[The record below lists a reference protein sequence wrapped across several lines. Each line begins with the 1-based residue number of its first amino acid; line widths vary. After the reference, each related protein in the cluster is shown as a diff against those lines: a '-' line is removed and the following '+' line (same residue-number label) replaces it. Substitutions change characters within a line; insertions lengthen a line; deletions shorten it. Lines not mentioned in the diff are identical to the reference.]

1 MIMSLSILYIL
12 PEILLA
18 LGVIV
23 VMFSGLFLHGKI
35 RNINYIFFQVF
46 TLLALIATFAKEYLI
61 QTSGSVFEGQV
72 VFSGFAYT
80 LQLVILVLAVF
91 VALYSRDYV
100 KDRKISDGDFYT
112 LLMLC
117 VLGAMV
123 LTAAHSLVT
132 IYVGLELLSLPMYAL
147 IAIYRD
153 SGKGLEAAIKYFVLG
168 AIASALLL
176 FGMSFVYG
184 MTGKLDITEIANVLA
199 QGNFAGLQQQFLL
212 VCLVMMIA
220 TFLFKLGAFP
230 FHMWLPDVYQGAPN
244 AVANIVATI
253 PKVAAFA
260 MLVNILFVGFPSLK
274 DSWIYLFRIIGILS
288 IFFGSLVALSQTNVK
303 RLLGYST
310 VSQIGFVL
318 LATTLN
324 PQGYALTAASFYV
337 IVYVFT
343 TLAVFGVLTTI
354 SVGGYEVQDL
364 NDLKGFNTKDSWL
377 AFILL
382 IVLFSMAGIPPF
394 GGFIA
399 KLFVV
404 MGLINDGNYFLACF
418 VLFMAVIASFYYVR
432 VIKTMYFDDP
442 DNDETVKPP
451 LTSLIALSING
462 LVLLFLGIMP
472 MLLLG
477 VLTQVTNVI

>member
-1 MIMSLSILYIL
+1 MSLSILYIL

-18 LGVIV
+18 IGVIV

-61 QTSGSVFEGQV
+61 QTSSSVFEGQV

-184 MTGKLDITEIANVLA
+184 MTGELDITDIANTLS
-199 QGNFAGLQQQFLL
+199 QGNFTGLQQQFLL
-212 VCLVMMIA
+212 VCLIMMIA

-274 DSWIYLFRIIGILS
+274 DSWIYLFRVIGILS

-354 SVGGYEVQDL
+354 SVGGYEVQEL

-404 MGLINDGNYFLACF
+404 IGLINDGNYFLACF
-418 VLFMAVIASFYYVR
+418 VLLMAVIASFYYVH
-432 VIKTMYFDDP
+432 VIKTMYFDEP
-442 DNDETVKPP
+442 ENDQTVKPP
-451 LTSLIALSING
+451 LASLIALSVNG

-477 VLTQVTNVI
+477 ILTQVTNVI

>member
-1 MIMSLSILYIL
+1 MSLSILYIL

-199 QGNFAGLQQQFLL
+199 HGNFAGLQQQFLL

>member
-1 MIMSLSILYIL
+1 MSLSVLYIL

-61 QTSGSVFEGQV
+61 QTSGSVFDGQV

-91 VALYSRDYV
+91 VALYSRDYI

-184 MTGKLDITEIANVLA
+184 MTGKLDITEIANVLG
-199 QGNFAGLQQQFLL
+199 QGNFACLQQQFLL

-274 DSWIYLFRIIGILS
+274 DSWIYLFKVIGILS

-310 VSQIGFVL
+310 VSQVGFVL

-343 TLAVFGVLTTI
+343 TLAVFGVLTAI

-364 NDLKGFNTKDSWL
+364 NDLRGFNTKDSWL

-418 VLFMAVIASFYYVR
+418 VLFMAVIASFYYVH
-432 VIKTMYFDDP
+432 VIKTMYFDNP

-451 LTSLIALSING
+451 LTSLIALSVNG

>member
-1 MIMSLSILYIL
+1 MSLSILYIL

-46 TLLALIATFAKEYLI
+46 TLLALVATFAKEYLI
-61 QTSGSVFEGQV
+61 QNSSSVFEGQV

-91 VALYSRDYV
+91 VALYSREYV
-100 KDRKISDGDFYT
+100 TDRKISDGDFYT

-132 IYVGLELLSLPMYAL
+132 IYIGLELLSLPMYAL

-153 SGKGLEAAIKYFVLG
+153 SSTGLEAAIKYFVLG

-184 MTGKLDITEIANVLA
+184 MTGQLDITDIATALS
-199 QGNFAGLQQQFLL
+199 QGNFTGLEQQFLL

-274 DSWIYLFRIIGILS
+274 DSWIYLFRVIGILS

-343 TLAVFGVLTTI
+343 TLAAFGVLTTI

-364 NDLKGFNTKDSWL
+364 KDLKGFNTKDSWL

-399 KLFVV
+399 KLFVI
-404 MGLINDGNYFLACF
+404 MGLINDGSYVLACF
-418 VLFMAVIASFYYVR
+418 VLFMAVVASFYYVR
-432 VIKTMYFDDP
+432 VIRTMYFDEP
-442 DNDETVKPP
+442 ENNETVKPP
-451 LTSLIALSING
+451 MTSLIALSING

>member
-1 MIMSLSILYIL
+1 MSLSILYIL

-61 QTSGSVFEGQV
+61 QTTGSVFEGQV

-184 MTGKLDITEIANVLA
+184 MTGKLDITEIANALA
-199 QGNFAGLQQQFLL
+199 QGDFAGLQQQFLL

-404 MGLINDGNYFLACF
+404 MGLINDGNYLLACF

-451 LTSLIALSING
+451 LTSLIALSVNG

>member
-1 MIMSLSILYIL
+1 MSLSILYIL

-61 QTSGSVFEGQV
+61 QTTGSVFEGQV

-199 QGNFAGLQQQFLL
+199 HGNFAGLQQQFLL

-394 GGFIA
+394 GVFIA

>member
-1 MIMSLSILYIL
+1 MSLSILYIL

-18 LGVIV
+18 IGVIT

-46 TLLALIATFAKEYLI
+46 TLLALVATFAKEYLI

-91 VALYSRDYV
+91 VALYSSNYV

-123 LTAAHSLVT
+123 LAAAHSLVI

-184 MTGKLDITEIANVLA
+184 ITGKLDITEIAKVLA
-199 QGNFAGLQQQFLL
+199 QANLTGLQQQFLL

-274 DSWIYLFRIIGILS
+274 DSWIYLFRVIGILS

-343 TLAVFGVLTTI
+343 TLAVFGVITTI

-418 VLFMAVIASFYYVR
+418 VLLMAVIASFYYVR

-442 DNDETVKPP
+442 ENNQTVKPP
-451 LTSLIALSING
+451 LASLIVLSVNG

-477 VLTQVTNVI
+477 ILTQVTNVI

>member
-1 MIMSLSILYIL
+1 MSLSILYIL

-18 LGVIV
+18 IGVIV

-61 QTSGSVFEGQV
+61 QTSSSVFEGQV

-184 MTGKLDITEIANVLA
+184 MTGELDITDIANTLS
-199 QGNFAGLQQQFLL
+199 QGNFTGLQQQFLL
-212 VCLVMMIA
+212 VCLIMMIA

-244 AVANIVATI
+244 SVANIVATI

-274 DSWIYLFRIIGILS
+274 DSWIYLFRVIGILS

-354 SVGGYEVQDL
+354 SVGGYEVQEL

-404 MGLINDGNYFLACF
+404 IGLINDGNYFLACF
-418 VLFMAVIASFYYVR
+418 VLLMAVIASFYYVH
-432 VIKTMYFDDP
+432 VIKTMYFDEP
-442 DNDETVKPP
+442 ENDQTVKPP
-451 LTSLIALSING
+451 LASLIALSVNG

-477 VLTQVTNVI
+477 ILTQVTNVI

>member
-1 MIMSLSILYIL
+1 MSLSILYIL

-46 TLLALIATFAKEYLI
+46 TLLALVATFAKEYLI
-61 QTSGSVFEGQV
+61 QNSSSVFEGQV

-91 VALYSRDYV
+91 VALYSREYV

-117 VLGAMV
+117 VLGAIV

-132 IYVGLELLSLPMYAL
+132 IYIGLELLSLPMYAL

-153 SGKGLEAAIKYFVLG
+153 SSIGLEAAIKYFVLG

-184 MTGKLDITEIANVLA
+184 MTGQLDITDIATALS
-199 QGNFAGLQQQFLL
+199 QGNFTGLEQQFLL

-274 DSWIYLFRIIGILS
+274 DSWIYLFRVIGILS

-324 PQGYALTAASFYV
+324 LQGYALTAASFYV

-343 TLAVFGVLTTI
+343 TLAAFGVLTTI

-364 NDLKGFNTKDSWL
+364 KDLKGFNTKNSWL

-399 KLFVV
+399 KLFVI
-404 MGLINDGNYFLACF
+404 MGLINDGSYVLACF

-432 VIKTMYFDDP
+432 VIRTMYFDKP
-442 DNDETVKPP
+442 GNNETVKPP
-451 LTSLIALSING
+451 MTSLIALSING

-477 VLTQVTNVI
+477 VLSQVTNVI

>member
-1 MIMSLSILYIL
+1 MSLSILYIL

-18 LGVIV
+18 IGVIV
-23 VMFSGLFLHGKI
+23 IMFSGLFLQGKI
-35 RNINYIFFQVF
+35 RNINYIFFQLFVV
-46 TLLALIATFAKEYLI
+46 LALVATFAKDYFL
-61 QTSGSVFEGQV
+61 QNSGSVFEGQV

-80 LQLVILVLAVF
+80 LQLVILVLSLF
-91 VALYSRDYV
+91 VALYSREYV

-123 LTAAHSLVT
+123 LTAAHSLIT
-132 IYVGLELLSLPMYAL
+132 IYIGLELLSLPMYAL
-147 IAIYRD
+147 IAIHRD
-153 SGKGLEAAIKYFVLG
+153 SSKGLEASIKYFVLG

-184 MTGKLDITEIANVLA
+184 ITGELDITDIAKYLSTHS
-199 QGNFAGLQQQFLL
+199 FATIEHKFLL
-212 VCLVMMIA
+212 ICLVMMCA
-220 TFLFKLGAFP
+220 TFLFKLGAAP
-230 FHMWLPDVYQGAPN
+230 FNMWLPDVYEGAPN

-274 DSWIYLFRIIGILS
+274 DSWIYLFRVIGIMS
-288 IFFGSLVALSQTNVK
+288 IFFGSLVALSQTNIK

-310 VSQIGFVL
+310 VSQVGFVL
-318 LATTLN
+318 LATTLH
-324 PQGYALTAASFYV
+324 PQEYALTTASFYL

-343 TLAVFGVLTTI
+343 ALAAFGVLTAI

-364 NDLKGFNTKDSWL
+364 KDLKGFNSKNPWL

-404 MGLINDGNYFLACF
+404 MGLINDTNYTLACF

-432 VIKTMYFDDP
+432 VIRTMYFDEP
-442 DNDETVKPP
+442 ENDETVNPP
-451 LTSLIALSING
+451 LTSLIALSVNG

-472 MLLLG
+472 MILIG
-477 VLTQVTNVI
+477 VLSQVTNVI

>member
-1 MIMSLSILYIL
+1 MSLSILYIL

-18 LGVIV
+18 VGIIV

-46 TLLALIATFAKEYLI
+46 AALALIATFAKDYLL
-61 QTSGSVFEGQV
+61 QSSGSVFEGQV

-80 LQLVILVLAVF
+80 LQITILILSLF
-91 VALYSRDYV
+91 VALYSREYV
-100 KDRKISDGDFYT
+100 RDRKISDGDFYT

-123 LTAAHSLVT
+123 LIAGHSLIT
-132 IYVGLELLSLPMYAL
+132 IYVGLELLSLPLYAL
-147 IAIYRD
+147 IAIYRN
-153 SGKGLEAAIKYFVLG
+153 SGEGLEASIKYFVLG

-184 MTGKLDITEIANVLA
+184 MTGQLNISGIAHALA
-199 QGNFAGLQQQFLL
+199 HNNFTGLEQKFLL

-274 DSWIYLFRIIGILS
+274 DSWVYLFKVIGILS
-288 IFFGSLVALSQTNVK
+288 IFFGSLVALSQTNIK

-343 TLAVFGVLTTI
+343 ALAAFGVLTAI
-354 SVGGYEVQDL
+354 SVGGYEVQTL
-364 NDLKGFNTKDSWL
+364 KDLKGFNTKNSWL
-377 AFILL
+377 SFILL

-404 MGLINDGNYFLACF
+404 MGLINDGNYVLACF
-418 VLFMAVIASFYYVR
+418 VLMMAVIASFYYVR

-442 DNDETVKPP
+442 ENDHKVKAP
-451 LTSLIALSING
+451 LSTLVALSVNG

>member
-1 MIMSLSILYIL
+1 MSLLILYIL

-23 VMFSGLFLHGKI
+23 VMFSGLFLHSKI

-46 TLLALIATFAKEYLI
+46 TLLALVATFAKEYLI
-61 QTSGSVFEGQV
+61 QNSSSVFEGQV

-91 VALYSRDYV
+91 VALYSREYV

-132 IYVGLELLSLPMYAL
+132 IYIGLELLSLPMYAL

-153 SGKGLEAAIKYFVLG
+153 SSTGLEAAIKYFVLG

-184 MTGKLDITEIANVLA
+184 MTGQLDITDIATALS
-199 QGNFAGLQQQFLL
+199 QGNFTGLEQQLLL

-274 DSWIYLFRIIGILS
+274 DSWIYLFRVIGILS

-343 TLAVFGVLTTI
+343 TLAAFGVLTTI

-364 NDLKGFNTKDSWL
+364 KNLKGFNTKDSWL

-399 KLFVV
+399 KLFVI
-404 MGLINDGNYFLACF
+404 MGLINDGSYVLACF
-418 VLFMAVIASFYYVR
+418 VLFMAVVASFYYVR
-432 VIKTMYFDDP
+432 VIRTMYFDEP
-442 DNDETVKPP
+442 ENNETVKLPM
-451 LTSLIALSING
+451 TSLIALSING